1 MHKSSAYNWSFAKIK
16 WLKKKIKKIFNYK
29 TAFVVVVLGV
39 AGQIHATK
47 TRKDETRRFFWKKS
61 TKLSNMVEKP
71 KKLFQVTFSP
81 SFPST

>member
-47 TRKDETRRFFWKKS
+47 TRKDETRRFFLEKINKI
-61 TKLSNMVEKP
+61 VEHG
-71 KKLFQVTFSP
+71 
-81 SFPST
+81 

>member
-47 TRKDETRRFFWKKS
+47 TRKDETRQFVLEKINKFVEHAFS
-61 TKLSNMVEKP
+61 DDLQSKLSIYID
-71 KKLFQVTFSP
+71 
-81 SFPST
+81 